1 MTRLELFTQKW
12 RRGCGSDQCSKARV
26 VLYKG
31 TLPCDLLFI
40 GEAPGES
47 ENVLGRPFVGPAGK
61 LLDSI
66 IEDAVGG
73 LVLGAGAITEN
84 DISDGEPVRCAFTN
98 VVGCI
103 PRESDGEKAK
113 EPEHEQILCCQGRLA
128 EFVKL
133 ANPRLIVCIGALA
146 RDYTDPMLKDA
157 CPIRE
162 DVPRVAITHPAAIL
176 RANVTN
182 RGLMRQRC
190 VVTLRNAVLELE

>member
-12 RRGCGSDQCSKARV
+12 HRGCGSDQCSKARV
-26 VLYKG
+26 VLFKG
-31 TLPCDLLFI
+31 TLPCDLLFV

-47 ENVLGRPFVGPAGK
+47 ENVLGRPFMGPAGK

-66 IEDAVGG
+66 IEDAVD
-73 LVLGAGAITEN
+73 TR
-84 DISDGEPVRCAFTN
+84 DIRCAFTN

-103 PRESDGEKAK
+103 PRESTGDKAK
-113 EPEHEQILCCQGRLA
+113 EPEHEQILQCQGRLS
-128 EFVKL
+128 EFIRL
-133 ANPRLIVCIGALA
+133 ANPRLVVCVGALA

-157 CPIRE
+157 CPIQE
-162 DVPRVAITHPAAIL
+162 DIPRVSITHPAAIL

-182 RGLMRQRC
+182 RGLMRQRA